1 MTSILMLAE
10 CYHPIRNGVVTSVDT
25 FSKSLKRRG
34 HKVTILTSN
43 NKDKNI
49 YYDEQNM
56 VYRFPAVT
64 LPLKTNYPLPI
75 PYIDSSLNKIIYDN
89 NFDMVHSQSLM
100 TMGKV
105 GRSIAKKLKIPL
117 VFTYH
122 TLLEEYAHYFPFLP
136 QDVITAIARDISF
149 KYCESA
155 DHVIVPSQHVYDKL
169 REMGITSPM
178 EVVPTGINLKEIEES
193 KACDL
198 KKYGIPDGAKVIAY
212 AGRIAKEKNIETL
225 LDVYKIILKEMP
237 NVHIIIA
244 GGGPLY
250 DYCVDKCG
258 EMPYGERVHLTNY
271 ISKLEVLS
279 ILRTADVMIFTSY
292 SETQGLVFAESMAS
306 GTPVIATDSKAAKE
320 IIEDGLNGIICKNN
334 PEELSNACKEL
345 LNNDSLY
352 KNMRNEAIKRTKDY
366 DDEKMTDKLLAVY
379 NSALAKYNGTV

>member
-1 MTSILMLAE
+1 MLAE

-25 FSKSLKRRG
+25 FSKSLKKRG

-49 YYDEQNM
+49 YFDEQNM

-75 PYIDSSLNKIIYDN
+75 PYIDSRLNKIIYDN
-89 NFDMVHSQSLM
+89 NFDVVHSQSLM

-105 GRSIAKKLKIPL
+105 GRNIAKKLKIPL

-149 KYCESA
+149 KYCKSA
-155 DHVIVPSQHVYDKL
+155 DYIIVPSKHVYDKL
-169 REMGITSPM
+169 REMGIMSPM

-193 KACDL
+193 KACDF

-212 AGRIAKEKNIETL
+212 AGRIAKEKNIDTL

-237 NVHIIIA
+237 DVHVIIA

-258 EMPYGERVHLTNY
+258 KMPYGERVHLTNY

-320 IIEDGLNGIICKNN
+320 IIEDGVSGIICKNN